1 MTADKDGFSRRDVIR
16 GAAAG
21 GAALVLAPAA
31 ADAQGSGAP
40 AAADAQGSGTPA
52 SVTGRVFD
60 DGEGG
65 GRRGI
70 PGVLVSNGRE
80 VAVTDADGRY
90 TLPVADETVVF
101 VVKPAGY
108 MTPVEPGTLL
118 PRFFYIHQPRGTPAA
133 LDLAYPGIAPTG
145 PLPASV
151 DFPLRRQDEPASFD
165 VVVFTD
171 PQPETDVEIDFVRDD
186 VLPALRG
193 TQARFGLSLGDEMF
207 DDLSLY
213 DRYNRIVGTVGLPW
227 YNIGGNHDLNYEAP
241 DRRYARETFKRVY
254 GPTYYA
260 FAYADAVF
268 VMLDDVDYLGADK
281 ASPRGAGRYQ
291 GRLDPAQLDFV
302 RNLLAHVPDDKLVVV
317 TLHIPLRTYLD
328 DKPDENL
335 VNRADL
341 LKLLSGRPHTFSMSG
356 HTHTTEHHYLGAED
370 GFDGEAPHHHH
381 VLTAVSGSWWSGPFD
396 HRGVAVA
403 DSRDGTPNGFHIL
416 SVDGNRYS
424 TRFVPAKEPDERQI
438 RVSVLSQFH
447 DEMRRDY
454 RPGALLQPR
463 LPAREVHAATVVAN
477 VFDGGPKTAVT
488 LRIGDGDPLPMARR
502 VAPDPFVAEVYARN
516 EATKKPWVQPV
527 PCSHLWTAR
536 LPALR
541 PGTYPVLVEAVNEY
555 GRTVS
560 ARLALEIEG

>member
-1 MTADKDGFSRRDVIR
+1 MTTDGQGVSRRDVIR

-21 GAALVLAPAA
+21 GVALALAPGGVAA
-31 ADAQGSGAP
+31 EGAP
-40 AAADAQGSGTPA
+40 APA

-60 DGEGG
+60 DGEGAG
-65 GRRGI
+65 QRGL
-70 PGVLVSNGRE
+70 PGVLVSNGRD
-80 VAVTDADGRY
+80 VAVTDGEGRY
-90 TLPVADETVVF
+90 ALPVSDETIVF
-101 VVKPAGY
+101 VIKPAGY

-118 PRFFYIHQPRGTPAA
+118 PRFFYIHQPAGTPAG

-151 DFPLRRQDEPASFD
+151 DFPLRRQEEPKRFD

-171 PQPETDVEIDFVRDD
+171 PQPETEVELDFVRDD
-186 VLPALRG
+186 VVPALRG
-193 TQARFGLSLGDEMF
+193 TEARFGLSLGDQMF

-213 DRYNRIVGTVGLPW
+213 DRYNRIVGTLGLPW
-227 YNIGGNHDLNYEAP
+227 YNIGGNHDLNYEAS
-241 DRRYARETFKRVY
+241 DRRHARETFKRVF
-254 GPTYYA
+254 GPPSYA
-260 FAYADAVF
+260 FAFGDAVF
-268 VMLDDVDYLGADK
+268 VMLDDVDYLGADRSAPK
-281 ASPRGAGRYQ
+281 GAGTYQ
-291 GRLDPAQLDFV
+291 GRLDAAQLDFV
-302 RNLLAHVPDDKLVVV
+302 RNLLAHVPEDKLVVV
-317 TLHIPLRTYLD
+317 ALHIPLRTYLD

-341 LKLLSGRPHTFSMSG
+341 LKLLSGRRHTFSMSG
-356 HTHTTEHHYLGAED
+356 HTHTTEHHYLGAAE
-370 GFDGEAPHHHH
+370 GFTGEAPHHHH
-381 VLTAVSGSWWSGPFD
+381 VLTAVSGAWWSGPFD

-416 SVDGNRYS
+416 SIDGHRYE
-424 TRFVPAKEPDERQI
+424 TRFVPAKEPDGRQI

-447 DEMRRDY
+447 DEMRRDF

-463 LPAREVHAATVVAN
+463 LPAREVQAATVVAN

-488 LRIGDGDPLPMARR
+488 LRIGDADPVAMAKH
-502 VAPDPFVAEVYARN
+502 VGPDPFVAEVYARN
-516 EATKKPWVQPV
+516 EATKKPWVQAV

-541 PGTYPVLVEAVNEY
+541 PGTYPVVVEAVTEY
-555 GRTVS
+555 GRTVA